1 MIAIVNGQFP
11 SLVFPY
17 LHATLRRYPGA
28 AGPLQLQQP
37 VLVAHHPVFTHHTF
51 FLQPEDFVQLPR
63 RRASRVIIGL
73 RRRFRITLS
82 VTRSRPMGD
91 YECAS
96 TVRSSSPSRIS
107 LSKSTRP
114 VPEILKTL
122 CAKLAGVAR
131 SPLPT

>member
-51 FLQPEDFVQLPR
+51 FLQPEDFIQLPR
-63 RRASRVIIGL
+63 RQASPVIIGL
-73 RRRFRITLS
+73 RRRGMRVTPVVLGQVVRVQKRIGLLVGGDS
-82 VTRSRPMGD
+82 RRSFFT
-91 YECAS
+91 S
-96 TVRSSSPSRIS
+96 RS
-107 LSKSTRP
+107 
-114 VPEILKTL
+114 
-122 CAKLAGVAR
+122 
-131 SPLPT
+131 